1 MAGTSAVGV
10 GMKIAVIGAG
20 WYGCHIA
27 SSFMAL
33 GFEILVFEKAGRVMA
48 AASGNNQFRLHQGFH
63 YARNHRTRVQSRDG
77 YARFMERYARLSAPI
92 AHNIYVVPE
101 QDSLIDFLTY
111 RMIMSASGLEFVEV
125 APKDYGI
132 ANCRGGVRVD
142 ERTLLTEKA
151 RTFFTRR
158 LGSALRLHYA
168 VSSIESHPDGV
179 LVDGELFDYVVD
191 ATWGACLPIK
201 KSVFFEPTLLL
212 YYRSSTAGN
221 FALTAVDGQL
231 CSIYP
236 CEEPEMFTLSNVTHT
251 PLGRFD
257 SSDDAWAFL
266 GNLPTAV
273 VNEKRKLMEAQVER
287 YYPAFQD
294 QFEYV
299 GPQLSVKTKI
309 EGATDD
315 RSCYVEKDGRV
326 FKVLSGKIDTIF
338 HASDTILSMLEAE
351 FELGELLP

>member
-1 MAGTSAVGV
+1 MR
-10 GMKIAVIGAG
+10 IAVIGAG

-27 SSFMAL
+27 SSFIAL
-33 GFEILVFEKAGRVMA
+33 GFEIVVFEKAGQVMA

-92 AHNIYVVPE
+92 EHNIYVVPE

-111 RMIMSASGLEFVEV
+111 RMIMSASGLEFAEISPD
-125 APKDYGI
+125 AYGI
-132 ANCRGGVRVD
+132 ANCRGGLRVA
-142 ERTLLTEKA
+142 ERVLLTEKA
-151 RTFFTRR
+151 RTFFTKR
-158 LGSALRLHYA
+158 LGSALRLQHA
-168 VSSIESHPDGV
+168 VSSMESHPDGV

-191 ATWGACLPIK
+191 ATWGARVSIEK
-201 KSVFFEPTLLL
+201 NVFFEPTLLL
-212 YYRSSTAGN
+212 YYRSSVAGN

-236 CEEPEMFTLSNVTHT
+236 CEEPEMFTLSSVTHT
-251 PLGRFD
+251 PMGRFE

-266 GNLPTAV
+266 ENLPTSIV
-273 VNEKRKLMEAQVER
+273 DEKRKLMEAQVER
-287 YYPAFQD
+287 YYPAFRD

-315 RSCYVEKDGRV
+315 RSCYVEKEGRI

-338 HASDTILSMLEAE
+338 FASDAILSMLEAE
-351 FELGELLP
+351 FELGEFLS

>member
-1 MAGTSAVGV
+1 
-10 GMKIAVIGAG
+10 MKIAVIGAG

-33 GFEILVFEKAGRVMA
+33 GFEIVVFEKSGRVMA

-92 AHNIYVVPE
+92 EHNIYVVPE

-125 APKDYGI
+125 APENYGI
-132 ANCRGGVRVD
+132 THCRGGLRVE
-142 ERTLLTEKA
+142 ERALLTEKA
-151 RTFFTRR
+151 RTFFTKR
-158 LGSALRLHYA
+158 LGSALRLQHA
-168 VSSIESHPDGV
+168 VRSIEAGDDGV
-179 LVDGELFDYVVD
+179 WVDGERFDYVVD
-191 ATWGACLPIK
+191 ASWGACLPIQRT
-201 KSVFFEPTLLL
+201 VFFEPTLLL
-212 YYRSSTAGN
+212 YYRSSTVGN

-236 CEEPEMFTLSNVTHT
+236 CEEPEMFTLSSVTHT
-251 PLGRFD
+251 PLGRFE

-266 GNLPTAV
+266 GNLPTAAV
-273 VNEKRKLMEAQVER
+273 DAKRKLMEAQVSR
-287 YYPAFQD
+287 YYPAFQN

-315 RSCYVEKDGRV
+315 RSCYVEKEGRT

-338 HASDTILSMLEAE
+338 HASDTILSMLETE
-351 FELGELLP
+351 FELEDLLS